1 MGILLIQIIVTL
13 GVIKWV
19 GVGSRNC
26 TQTWH
31 FSSSLLMKSVL
42 PMGEI
47 YVSVL
52 SAAGSCIMKFMLSG
66 QENKII
72 AYLKNSRWVQK
83 CCLYWAWVRVDG
95 MWTLSRK
102 LWVRVALGNEW
113 SRMVRH
119 PCLSVPYWPGIG
131 ECGGSVPGAVVV
143 CVWFSLQINA
153 LSLRYVFLKAEGG
166 RLPTWDYRGWGWGY
180 AY

>member
-113 SRMVRH
+113 SI
-119 PCLSVPYWPGIG
+119 LWWPQSI
-131 ECGGSVPGAVVV
+131 ELRDFLQHCSAVYALGRNQLA
-143 CVWFSLQINA
+143 SLNQ
-153 LSLRYVFLKAEGG
+153 YLKFEG
-166 RLPTWDYRGWGWGY
+166 
-180 AY
+180 